1 MLRIETNSDG
11 ETTTI
16 RLIGR
21 MQSEHLDELKRQL
34 ERPRFVLDLAELTL
48 IDVDVVRFLNSC
60 QREGIEFVNCSPYI
74 REWMRREEQEA

>member
-34 ERPRFVLDLAELTL
+34 ERPRFILDLGELTL
-48 IDVDVVRFLNSC
+48 IDVDVVRFLNAC

>member
-1 MLRIETNSDG
+1 
-11 ETTTI
+11 
-16 RLIGR
+16 

-48 IDVDVVRFLNSC
+48 IDVDVVRFLNAC
-60 QREGIEFVNCSPYI
+60 KQEGIEFVNCSPYI

>member
-1 MLRIETNSDG
+1 
-11 ETTTI
+11 
-16 RLIGR
+16 

>member
-1 MLRIETNSDG
+1 VLRIETNSDG

-21 MQSEHLDELKRQL
+21 MQSEHLDELKRQM

-48 IDVDVVRFLNSC
+48 IDVDVVRFLNAC
-60 QREGIEFVNCSPYI
+60 KLEGIEFVNCSPYI